1 MFLKLLNKVHCY
13 PVFLNKGKKHI
24 CKMKKQHDDNDD
36 VNGGDDDN
44 DGHND
49 NSDDNDFSHT
59 TGSCCA
65 NPPQA

>member
-1 MFLKLLNKVHCY
+1 
-13 PVFLNKGKKHI
+13 
-24 CKMKKQHDDNDD
+24 MKKQHDDNDD